1 MQPLIPYLLGQ
12 AHPEGNMLVNSQ
24 RCFRAEDIEEV
35 GDNRHTTFFEMLGN
49 WSLGAYFKEEQL
61 RWFFNFLVD
70 ELKINP
76 RGLYVTVFSGDSK
89 SEIARDDESITIWK
103 KLFAEKGI
111 SAEHIEMETEE
122 NAGKL
127 GMRGGRIFSYG
138 AKKNWWSRSGVP
150 DKMPEGEPGGPDS
163 EMFFEF
169 TNVEHNPQFG
179 EQCHPNCDCGRFME
193 IGNSVFMEFI
203 KRDGKF
209 EKLPQRNVDFGGGLE
224 RIVSAVNNDGDIF
237 HIDIF
242 QKIISQMEAVSN
254 KRYNEDKKS
263 FRITAEHIR
272 GSVVMIAEGIVPS
285 NTDRGYVLRRLLRR
299 AIRFSD
305 IIGMPVGSLK
315 DLASPIAEYYSDVY
329 GFIAEKKQ
337 EIEAQ
342 IQREEE
348 KFRKTLQKGLKEF
361 EKIVAQKNSIDGN
374 DAFVLFST
382 YGFPMELTLEL
393 AQEKNIVVNLD
404 EYQKKFE
411 EHRDLSRTASAGKFK
426 GGLADQSEQ
435 TTMLHTATH
444 LMLAGLRK
452 YLGDHIHQAGS
463 NITAE
468 RLRFDFTH
476 PEKVSREVLDK
487 VEEYVNTAIAKKC
500 SVRLETMPKSRA
512 KAEGV
517 EGSFWEKYPETVNVY
532 VVSDSE
538 GNVYSKE
545 LCGGP
550 HVEKTGDIKGK
561 FRIIKEESS
570 SAGVRR
576 VKAVLAEGE

>member
-1 MQPLIPYLLGQ
+1 
-12 AHPEGNMLVNSQ
+12 
-24 RCFRAEDIEEV
+24 
-35 GDNRHTTFFEMLGN
+35 
-49 WSLGAYFKEEQL
+49 
-61 RWFFNFLVD
+61 
-70 ELKINP
+70 
-76 RGLYVTVFSGDSK
+76 
-89 SEIARDDESITIWK
+89 
-103 KLFAEKGI
+103 
-111 SAEHIEMETEE
+111 
-122 NAGKL
+122 
-127 GMRGGRIFSYG
+127 
-138 AKKNWWSRSGVP
+138 
-150 DKMPEGEPGGPDS
+150 
-163 EMFFEF
+163 
-169 TNVEHNPQFG
+169 
-179 EQCHPNCDCGRFME
+179 
-193 IGNSVFMEFI
+193 
-203 KRDGKF
+203 
-209 EKLPQRNVDFGGGLE
+209 
-224 RIVSAVNNDGDIF
+224 
-237 HIDIF
+237 
-242 QKIISQMEAVSN
+242 
-254 KRYNEDKKS
+254 
-263 FRITAEHIR
+263 
-272 GSVVMIAEGIVPS
+272 MIAEGIVPS